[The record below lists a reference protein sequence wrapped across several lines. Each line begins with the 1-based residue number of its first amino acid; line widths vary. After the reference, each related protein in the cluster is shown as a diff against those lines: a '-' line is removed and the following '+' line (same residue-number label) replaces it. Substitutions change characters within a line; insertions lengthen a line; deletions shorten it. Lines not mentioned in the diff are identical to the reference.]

1 MFQDERNDSQ
11 KDEAG
16 DVNFAVLKY
25 SAFGSFENDVAD
37 TYCFWVTLGAH
48 FLTAY
53 DGTFRNVTFILAP

>member
-1 MFQDERNDSQ
+1 MLASQQYVFQDERNDSQ
-11 KDEAG
+11 KDYEAG

-48 FLTAY
+48 F
-53 DGTFRNVTFILAP
+53 F